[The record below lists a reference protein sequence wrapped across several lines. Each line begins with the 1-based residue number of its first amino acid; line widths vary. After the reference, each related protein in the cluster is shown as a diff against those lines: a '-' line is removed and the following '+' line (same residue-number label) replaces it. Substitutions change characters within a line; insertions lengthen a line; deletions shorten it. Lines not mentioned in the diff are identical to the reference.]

1 MIRYCIAAGSVLGV
15 MFFGTAVAQAAEV
28 PLDVQV
34 RLFFKIATY
43 DANLPPGSVRVGI
56 VAPASDTPGMKQIL
70 AAFDGLKNMTVN
82 GRPLSTVAVPYTSA
96 ADVVTAYERGGGLYG
111 IFVASSVPDTEVSA
125 LREVAKKY
133 GLFSFAQ
140 KEAHVALGL
149 TSGIALESDRR
160 IVLLNVPVAIEQGRQ
175 FDGNFIK
182 ACRVIR

>member
-1 MIRYCIAAGSVLGV
+1 MRHRIAAYSVFGV
-15 MFFGTAVAQAAEV
+15 MLFGMGVAQATEV

-56 VAPASDTPGMKQIL
+56 VAPASDTTGMKQIL
-70 AAFDGLKNMTVN
+70 AAFDGLKSMTVN

-96 ADVVTAYERGGGLYG
+96 ADVVAAYERGGGLYG
-111 IFVASSVPDTEVSA
+111 LFIAASVPDTEILA
-125 LREVAKKY
+125 LREVTKKY
-133 GLFSFAQ
+133 SLFSFGQ

-160 IVLLNVPVAIEQGRQ
+160 IVLLNVPVAIEQSRQ